1 MRMRQKSR
9 EDTVALYREEMLAGK
24 SEKFIEVFNA
34 KDTNRQYQAVMN
46 WRRTQR
52 KKQTPNNEK
61 SLYTFAYF
69 VKIMRDAEDVIENL
83 TVLNTK
89 DREKALELVEFVKSK
104 ITNFEKIKK
113 QRILD
118 DLMKEEELI
127 NKQGDN
133 IRKRIADLKKELE

>member
-24 SEKFIEVFNA
+24 SEKFIEEFNA
-34 KDTNRQYQAVMN
+34 KDTNRQYQAIMN
-46 WRRTQR
+46 WRRTMRRNQAPYND
-52 KKQTPNNEK
+52 KL
-61 SLYTFAYF
+61 LYSFANF
-69 VKIMRDAEDVIENL
+69 VKIMKEADEVIENL
-83 TVLNTK
+83 AALNAK
-89 DREKALELVEFVKSK
+89 DSEKALELIELVKSK
-104 ITNFEKIKK
+104 IINFDKIKK

-133 IRKRIADLKKELE
+133 IRKKIADLKKELD

>member
-24 SEKFIEVFNA
+24 SEKFIEEFNA
-34 KDTNRQYQAVMN
+34 KDTNRQYQAIMN
-46 WRRTQR
+46 WRRTIR
-52 KKQTPNNEK
+52 KNQAPTNDRL
-61 SLYTFAYF
+61 LYSFANF
-69 VKIMRDAEDVIENL
+69 VKIMKEADEVIENL
-83 TVLNTK
+83 ATLNPK
-89 DREKALELVEFVKSK
+89 DSEKALELIELVKSK
-104 ITNFEKIKK
+104 IINFDKIKK

-133 IRKRIADLKKELE
+133 IRKKIADLKKELD

>member
-24 SEKFIEVFNA
+24 SEKFIEEFNA
-34 KDTNRQYQAVMN
+34 KDTNRQYQAIMN
-46 WRRTQR
+46 WRRTMRRNQAPHND
-52 KKQTPNNEK
+52 KL
-61 SLYTFAYF
+61 LYSFANF
-69 VKIMRDAEDVIENL
+69 VKIMKEADEVIENL
-83 TVLNTK
+83 AALNAK
-89 DREKALELVEFVKSK
+89 DSEKALELIELVKSK
-104 ITNFEKIKK
+104 IINFDKIKK

-133 IRKRIADLKKELE
+133 IRKKIADLKKELD